1 MPDLHGRT
9 LRDALTALAALKV
22 EITMAGRGVV
32 VEQRPAPGAPVA
44 PGTVAALTLGAPT
57 HALR

>member
-1 MPDLHGRT
+1 MPDLYGRT
-9 LRDALTALAALKV
+9 LRDALTALAPLKV
-22 EITMAGRGVV
+22 EIEMAGRGVV

-44 PGTVAALTLGAPT
+44 PGTLAALTLGAPS